1 MKISVLFS
9 VVFHAFVVYVLF
21 FGWQSNAW
29 NRMPDKTYSVKVVGG
44 SRRPPRPNQ
53 QRPPTAVM
61 RMSSPRA
68 YTAIEPVPVKPG
80 HTAAKL
86 DSLAL
91 APPGEAYG
99 DVGEGESGT
108 AYGGYVPPPPE
119 QAQEFYAF
127 DEPPIL
133 LRSQNPVYP
142 DLARQAGIEGTV
154 LINALVTEDGKVAE
168 VSVIQSDVTSA
179 MNKAAEDAVMHFI
192 FKPAKQRTVPVPAN
206 IAVPIRF
213 KIHGQ

>member
-1 MKISVLFS
+1 MKTSVLIS

-61 RMSSPRA
+61 RMSAPRA

-91 APPGEAYG
+91 APPGEAYYG
-99 DVGEGESGT
+99 DAGEGDAGT
-108 AYGGYVPPPPE
+108 SYGGYVPPPPE

-127 DEPPIL
+127 DEPPVL

-142 DLARQAGIEGTV
+142 ELARQAGIEGTV
-154 LINALVTEDGKVAE
+154 LLNVLVTEDGKVAD
-168 VSVIQSDVTSA
+168 VSVMQSDVTSA
-179 MNKAAEDAVMHFI
+179 MEKAAEDAVMHFI
-192 FKPAKQRTVPVPAN
+192 FKPAKQRTVPVAAH

-213 KIHGQ
+213 KIH

>member
-1 MKISVLFS
+1 MKISVVIS
-9 VVFHAFVVYVLF
+9 VIFHAFVVYVLF

-29 NRMPDKTYSVKVVGG
+29 NRMPDKTYSVKISGG
-44 SRRPPRPNQ
+44 SSRKPPKPNQ
-53 QRPPTAVM
+53 QRPPTVLAHL
-61 RMSSPRA
+61 SAPRA

-99 DVGEGESGT
+99 DIGEGDAGAT
-108 AYGGYVPPPPE
+108 YGGYVPPPPE

-127 DEPPIL
+127 DEPPVL
-133 LRSQNPVYP
+133 LRSQNPIYP
-142 DLARQAGIEGTV
+142 ELARQAGIEGTV
-154 LINALVTEDGKVAE
+154 LLNVLVTEEGKVAE
-168 VSVIQSDVTSA
+168 VSVIQSDVTTA
-179 MNKAAEDAVMHFI
+179 MEKAAEDAVMHFV
-192 FKPAKQRTVPVPAN
+192 FKPAKQRTVPVAAH

-213 KIHGQ
+213 KIH